1 MAQGVQ
7 RTPLVGVPHSGH
19 ELIGPSYR
27 RTPTDFSSASMSAL
41 SSPRD
46 TCTMG
51 LTPFLGESP
60 VGARFLVG
68 LSTDRAL
75 LFPLVTEVAT
85 QAPQAQAQASVPFP
99 SEAPTSPLEVLASPL
114 KVPAEAQAQAQ
125 QSPRPRL

>member
-27 RTPTDFSSASMSAL
+27 RTPTDVANASMSAL

-51 LTPFLGESP
+51 TTPFLGE
-60 VGARFLVG
+60 ARSVLVFGRIDRPGTYFFL
-68 LSTDRAL
+68 LI
-75 LFPLVTEVAT
+75 TEAAT
-85 QAPQAQAQASVPFP
+85 QAPQAQASAPPP
-99 SEAPTSPLEVLASPL
+99 SE
-114 KVPAEAQAQAQ
+114 VPAEAQGHQ
-125 QSPRPRL
+125 PRPSS